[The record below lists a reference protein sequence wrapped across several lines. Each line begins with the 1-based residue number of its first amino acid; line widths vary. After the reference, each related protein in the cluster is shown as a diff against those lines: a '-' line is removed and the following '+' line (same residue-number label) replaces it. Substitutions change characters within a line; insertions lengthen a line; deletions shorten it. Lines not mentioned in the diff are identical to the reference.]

1 MFEKIM
7 RLENIS
13 VVYGN
18 KKILHNINFSI
29 KRGEILVIAGE
40 SGSGKSTI
48 LKAIDGLLGNGG
60 AIIDGQIFFGDNE
73 ITNLSEGGRRKIS
86 GAEIGMIF
94 QNAGASFCP
103 IRTIGEQIFES
114 VQAHK
119 NWTYENFWGR
129 GITTE
134 AVKRICKVA
143 FMKFD
148 IVRIFAITFEK
159 NIASRRVLEKVGFT
173 YESTIRDG
181 ISKNGEIQSYCMY
194 SILRREVNF

>member
-1 MFEKIM
+1 MTEFILRRWKFEDAEQLTEISNN
-7 RLENIS
+7 ENIARWLRDWFPHPYILEDAERYLSIAEMRGDRRCLMRAIVADEKVIGSIS
-13 VVYGN
+13 VDLQDDVC
-18 KKILHNINFSI
+18 KKSA
-29 KRGEILVIAGE
+29 E
-40 SGSGKSTI
+40 
-48 LKAIDGLLGNGG
+48 LGYWL
-60 AIIDGQIFFGDNE
+60 D
-73 ITNLSEGGRRKIS
+73 
-86 GAEIGMIF
+86 
-94 QNAGASFCP
+94 
-103 IRTIGEQIFES
+103 
-114 VQAHK
+114 
-119 NWTYENFWGR
+119 ENFWGR